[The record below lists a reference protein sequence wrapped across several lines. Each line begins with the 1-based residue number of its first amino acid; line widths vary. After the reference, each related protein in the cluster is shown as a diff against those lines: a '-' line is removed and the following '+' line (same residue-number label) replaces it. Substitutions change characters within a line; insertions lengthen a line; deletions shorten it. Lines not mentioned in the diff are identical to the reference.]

1 MTILT
6 RQERERLVLE
16 LYYNQG
22 KTTREIAQI
31 ERMSIRDIS
40 AILKEEEARRQKYEH
55 QQHQEE
61 ISSKAY
67 KLFSEGKTSVEVAV
81 ILNLREPEV
90 TKYNREYWKLKGL
103 DKLNTIHAETNGNAW
118 PLWKLYR
125 ELVKKRGMSIAQ
137 VVNVVEIAIYELPH
151 METLYIQAKDQAEKM
166 QRTIQRLS
174 NDIAAK
180 EYKISL
186 LDKIAF
192 TSEQDG
198 KRAQQQVQELI
209 DKKDRIEKLIAN
221 TLNGGGYSKLKQ
233 FVKENVK
240 AVLANN
246 KQLISISFV
255 ALIQTLK
262 DNPEMANL
270 IYNIPSV
277 NDGEQYKD
285 NNDNNNIVK
294 YLESNKDSIL
304 GLAEKQYENLVE
316 ALTNN
321 AIAIPAAASSSSSPA
336 LSLPQS
342 SSTFPGVSNQT
353 DTRRIEHP
361 ESFHR
366 SKGDIDD

>member
-1 MTILT
+1 MTISE
-6 RQERERLVLE
+6 ERKKRVID

-221 TLNGGGYSKLKQ
+221 TVNGEGYSKLKHII
-233 FVKENVK
+233 KENIK
-240 AVLANN
+240 AALSDN
-246 KQLISISFV
+246 KKLISISFV
-255 ALIQTLK
+255 ALIQTIRADPQMVK
-262 DNPEMANL
+262 L
-270 IYNIPSV
+270 IQNIPGV
-277 NDGEQYKD
+277 NDGEQHKD
-285 NNDNNNIVK
+285 NDNSITK
-294 YLESNKDSIL
+294 YLELNKDHIL
-304 GLAEKQYENLVE
+304 NLGEKNYQNLIE
-316 ALTNN
+316 ELTNDF
-321 AIAIPAAASSSSSPA
+321 ISTVAASCASNPA
-336 LSLPQS
+336 LSLPSS
-342 SSTFPGVSNQT
+342 SSTLPSPLNQS
-353 DTRRIEHP
+353 DIYRIEES
-361 ESFHR
+361 ESFHED
-366 SKGDIDD
+366 KGDIAD